1 MVTNEKYFDIQ
12 RKIVAHIT
20 GDSWQEAPHCT
31 FTYDAEADGL
41 LTELKK
47 LNAARPK
54 ERKITV
60 NTLVTK
66 MIVEGIK
73 ESPELNSHITYS
85 PKSVTGVIRQFDNID
100 ISMPMIL
107 PDGRMMT
114 ITMVDFDKK
123 NIDEMLDYI
132 DDVRRR
138 MMKTNLAHTMYEV
151 SLEET
156 LGLVKQGKL
165 LNIAQRLKGAF
176 IGKGRIHILH
186 GSERRQY
193 ESIPRSERLTKDD
206 IRQGTV
212 TITNIGSLY
221 RTGKV
226 TSHIINLVKPQV
238 CAFCINAV
246 KTVPTPVKK
255 ADGSVD
261 IENKRILPVT
271 LAIDHRAI
279 DFGMCVPMLEKFDEI
294 CANPSVIYDWV
305 DKEYT
310 AAAAE

>member
-1 MVTNEKYFDIQ
+1 MVTKIKYFDIQ

-31 FTYDAEADGL
+31 FTYDADADGL
-41 LTELKK
+41 LNELKK
-47 LNAARPK
+47 LNASRPK

-73 ESPELNSHITYS
+73 QSPELNSHITYD
-85 PKSVTGVIRQFDNID
+85 PKSVSGVIKQFDNID
-100 ISMPMIL
+100 ISMPMTL

-132 DDVRRR
+132 GDVRRR
-138 MMKTNLAHTMYEV
+138 MLKTDLAHTMYEV

-156 LGLVKQGKL
+156 LNLVKKGKFI
-165 LNIAQRLKGAF
+165 NIAQRLSGAF
-176 IGKGRIHILH
+176 IGKGKIHILH
-186 GSERRQY
+186 GDKRKKY

-246 KTVPTPVKK
+246 KTVPVTAEN
-255 ADGSVD
+255 ADGSVTVV
-261 IENKRILPVT
+261 NKRILPITV
-271 LAIDHRAI
+271 AIDHRAI
-279 DFGMCVPMLEKFDEI
+279 DFGMCVPLLEKFDEI
-294 CANPSVIYDWV
+294 TADPSVIYDWV
-305 DKEYT
+305 AKENQT
-310 AAAAE
+310 AAAE

>member
-47 LNAARPK
+47 LNASRPK

-85 PKSVTGVIRQFDNID
+85 PKSVSGVIRQFDNID

-123 NIDEMLDYI
+123 NIENKVVVATD
-132 DDVRRR
+132 
-138 MMKTNLAHTMYEV
+138 A
-151 SLEET
+151 
-156 LGLVKQGKL
+156 
-165 LNIAQRLKGAF
+165 
-176 IGKGRIHILH
+176 
-186 GSERRQY
+186 GS
-193 ESIPRSERLTKDD
+193 S
-206 IRQGTV
+206 
-212 TITNIGSLY
+212 
-221 RTGKV
+221 
-226 TSHIINLVKPQV
+226 
-238 CAFCINAV
+238 
-246 KTVPTPVKK
+246 KK
-255 ADGSVD
+255 AYKYAEHFKCP
-261 IENKRILPVT
+261 IAL
-271 LAIDHRAI
+271 
-279 DFGMCVPMLEKFDEI
+279 
-294 CANPSVIYDWV
+294 V
-305 DKEYT
+305 DKIRKRNL
-310 AAAAE
+310 